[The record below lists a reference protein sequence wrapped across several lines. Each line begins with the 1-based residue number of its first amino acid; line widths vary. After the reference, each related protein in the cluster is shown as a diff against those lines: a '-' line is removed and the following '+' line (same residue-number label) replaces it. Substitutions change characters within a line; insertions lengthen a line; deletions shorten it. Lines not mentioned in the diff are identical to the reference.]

1 MKTILRMRMLVIW
14 SFYILII
21 WGGYSCSSSDDI
33 YGWTKEDLAETVW
46 DGEIQVNNE
55 KEKIR
60 ISFDS
65 NSNGYCY
72 LDRVDVP
79 SCLFEYS
86 MSENRIIFY
95 NIYGDD
101 DKLIISGTWNFI
113 TSEKRNLK
121 LERITSFDTSDY
133 LILKK
138 R

>member
-1 MKTILRMRMLVIW
+1 MKTILKMRMLIIW
-14 SFYILII
+14 SFYILFIC
-21 WGGYSCSSSDDI
+21 GGYSCSSSDDI

-46 DGEIQVNNE
+46 DGEIQVNNN

-65 NSNGYCY
+65 SSNGYCY
-72 LDRVDVP
+72 LDRADAP